1 MMSSRP
7 RYLEGQV
14 ALVTG
19 GGRGIGRAT
28 AQAFAAHGMQV
39 AIGDIDGDLA
49 ERAAREI
56 GGGTIGL
63 VLDVTVRELF
73 EYAVE
78 SVEQQLG
85 PLDVLVNN
93 AGIMPVG
100 PFLAESDATTRRIVD
115 VNVHGVLHGMK
126 IVLPRFVARGHGHLV
141 NLASMAAKVPAP
153 GGVTYSGTKHFVLGA
168 SDAIRQELRGSGVEV
183 TCVMPGPVHTEM
195 MAGLQPARG
204 VRQVT
209 AEEVA
214 IAIVAAL
221 QRPRFEVH
229 VPAAAGRM
237 HALSQL
243 LPRRVREALM
253 HALRT
258 DRVLTQINHSARRA
272 YEERVR

>member
-1 MMSSRP
+1 MRMPHS
-7 RYLEGQV
+7 LGGQV

-19 GGRGIGRAT
+19 GARGIGRAT
-28 AQAFAAHGMQV
+28 ARAFAAHGMNV
-39 AIGDIDGDLA
+39 AIGDLTPELA

-56 GGGTIGL
+56 GGDTIGL
-63 VLDVTVRELF
+63 ALDVTVRETF
-73 EYAVE
+73 ERAVE
-78 SVEQQLG
+78 AVETRLG

-100 PFLAESDATTRRIVD
+100 PFLEEEDATTRRIVD

-126 IVLPRFVARGHGHLV
+126 IVLPRFVARGHGHVV

-153 GGVTYSGTKHFVLGA
+153 GGVTYSGSKHFVLGA
-168 SDAIRQELRGSGVEV
+168 SDAVRQELRGSGVEV
-183 TCVMPGPVHTEM
+183 TCVMPGPVQTEM

-214 IAIVAAL
+214 AAIVAVL
-221 QRPRFEVH
+221 RRPRFAVH

-243 LPRRVREALM
+243 LPPRAREALM
-253 HALRT
+253 RAMRT
-258 DRVLTQINHSARRA
+258 DRVLTQIDHTARRM

>member
-1 MMSSRP
+1 MRSPARSLR
-7 RYLEGQV
+7 GKV

-19 GGRGIGRAT
+19 GARGIGRAT
-28 AQAFAAHGMQV
+28 AETFTAHGMQV
-39 AIGDIDGDLA
+39 AIGDLDGDLA
-49 ERAAREI
+49 QRTAQRI
-56 GGGTIGL
+56 GGAAIGL
-63 VLDVTVRELF
+63 TLDVTARRSF
-73 EYAVE
+73 ENAVE
-78 SVEQQLG
+78 AVETRLG

-100 PFLAESDATTRRIVD
+100 PFLDEDDATTRHIID
-115 VNVHGVLHGMK
+115 VNVWGVLHGMK

-168 SDAIRQELRGSGVEV
+168 SDAIRQELRGTGVEV
-183 TCVMPGPVHTEM
+183 TCVMPGPVRTEM

-214 IAIVAAL
+214 AAIVAAL

-243 LPRRVREALM
+243 LPRRVRETLM
-253 HALRT
+253 QTLHT
-258 DRVLTQINHSARRA
+258 DRVLTQVDHAARRA
-272 YEERVR
+272 YDERVR

>member
-1 MMSSRP
+1 MSTQARS
-7 RYLEGQV
+7 LGGKT
-14 ALVTG
+14 ALVSG
-19 GGRGIGRAT
+19 GARGIGRAT
-28 AQAFAAHGMQV
+28 AKAFVTQGMKV
-39 AIGDIDGDLA
+39 AVGDLDGQLA
-49 ERAAREI
+49 ERAACEI
-56 GGGTIGL
+56 GAGTIGL
-63 VLDVTVRELF
+63 ALDVARRESF
-73 EYAVE
+73 ERAVE
-78 SVEQQLG
+78 LVETRLG

-100 PFLAESDATTRRIVD
+100 PFLEEDDATTRRIIE
-115 VNVHGVLHGMK
+115 VNVCGVLHGMK
-126 IVLPRFVARGHGHLV
+126 IVLPRFVARGHGHVV

-168 SDAIRQELRGSGVEV
+168 SAAIRQELRGTGVEV

-204 VRQVT
+204 VRQVS

-214 IAIVAAL
+214 AAIVAAL
-221 QRPRFEVH
+221 RRPRFEVH
-229 VPAAAGRM
+229 VPAVAGRM

-258 DRVLTQINHSARRA
+258 DRVLTQIDHAARRA
-272 YEERVR
+272 YDERVR

>member
-1 MMSSRP
+1 MSALRS
-7 RYLEGQV
+7 LAGQI

-19 GGRGIGRAT
+19 GARGIGRAT
-28 AQAFAAHGMQV
+28 AAAFRAQGMKV
-39 AIGDIDGDLA
+39 AVGDLDGELA

-56 GGGTIGL
+56 GGDTIGL
-63 VLDVTVRELF
+63 ALDVTVRASF
-73 EYAVE
+73 EHAVDAAE
-78 SVEQQLG
+78 HRLG
-85 PLDVLVNN
+85 GLDVLVNN

-100 PFLAESDATTRRIVD
+100 PFLEEDDATTRRIVD
-115 VNVHGVLHGMK
+115 VNVHGVLYGMK
-126 IVLPRFVARGHGHLV
+126 IVLPRFVVRRRGHLV

-168 SDAIRQELRGSGVEV
+168 SDAVRQELRGTGVEV
-183 TCVMPGPVHTEM
+183 TCVMPGPVQTEM

-214 IAIVAAL
+214 AAIVAAL
-221 QRPRFEVH
+221 RRPSFEVH

-237 HALSQL
+237 HALSPL
-243 LPRRVREALM
+243 LPRRAREALM
-253 HALRT
+253 RALRT
-258 DRVLTQINHSARRA
+258 DRVLTQIDHAARRT

>member
-1 MMSSRP
+1 MSAPP
-7 RYLEGQV
+7 RLLAGRI

-19 GGRGIGRAT
+19 GARGIGRAI
-28 AQAFAAHGMQV
+28 AQSFSASGMKV
-39 AIGDIDGDLA
+39 AIGDVDAELA
-49 ERAAREI
+49 ERAAHDI
-56 GGGTIGL
+56 GGDTIGL
-63 VLDVTVRELF
+63 ALDVTLRESF
-73 EYAVE
+73 APAVE
-78 SVEQQLG
+78 AVEQHLG

-100 PFLAESDATTRRIVD
+100 PFLDEEDATTRRIVD
-115 VNVHGVLHGMK
+115 VNVHGVLYGMK
-126 IVLPRFVARGHGHLV
+126 IVLPRFVARGRGHLV
-141 NLASMAAKVPAP
+141 NLASMAAKVPAA

-168 SDAIRQELRGSGVEV
+168 SAAIRQELRGTGVEV

-204 VRQVT
+204 VRQVS

-214 IAIVAAL
+214 TAVVAAL

-229 VPAAAGRM
+229 VPAVAGRM
-237 HALSQL
+237 QALSQL

-253 HALRT
+253 RALRT
-258 DRVLTQINHSARRA
+258 DRVLTEIDHAARRA

>member
-1 MMSSRP
+1 MRSPARSLR
-7 RYLEGQV
+7 GKV

-19 GGRGIGRAT
+19 GARGIGRAT
-28 AQAFAAHGMQV
+28 AETFTAHGMQV
-39 AIGDIDGDLA
+39 AIGDLDGDLA
-49 ERAAREI
+49 QRTAQRI
-56 GGGTIGL
+56 GGGAIGL
-63 VLDVTVRELF
+63 ALDVTAHRSF
-73 EYAVE
+73 EDAVE
-78 SVEQQLG
+78 AVEARLG

-100 PFLAESDATTRRIVD
+100 PFLDEDDATTRRIID
-115 VNVHGVLHGMK
+115 VNVWGVLHGMK
-126 IVLPRFVARGHGHLV
+126 IVLRRFVARGHGHLV

-168 SDAIRQELRGSGVEV
+168 SDAIRQELRGTGVEV
-183 TCVMPGPVHTEM
+183 TCVLPGPVRTEM

-214 IAIVAAL
+214 AAIVAAL

-253 HALRT
+253 QTLRT
-258 DRVLTQINHSARRA
+258 DRVLTQVDHVARRA
-272 YEERVR
+272 YDERVR

>member
-1 MMSSRP
+1 MSAP
-7 RYLEGQV
+7 RSLAGQI

-19 GGRGIGRAT
+19 GARGIGRAT
-28 AQAFAAHGMQV
+28 AAAFSTYGMKV
-39 AIGDIDGDLA
+39 AIGDLDAELA

-56 GGGTIGL
+56 GGDTIAL
-63 VLDVTVRELF
+63 ALDVTVRESF
-73 EYAVE
+73 EQAVDAVE
-78 SVEQQLG
+78 QRLG

-100 PFLAESDATTRRIVD
+100 PFLEEDDATTRRIVD

-126 IVLPRFVARGHGHLV
+126 IVLPRFVARRRGHLV

-168 SDAIRQELRGSGVEV
+168 SDAIRQELRGTGVEV
-183 TCVMPGPVHTEM
+183 TCMMPGPVQTEM

-229 VPAAAGRM
+229 VPAVAGRM

-243 LPRRVREALM
+243 LPRRAREALM
-253 HALRT
+253 RALRT
-258 DRVLTQINHSARRA
+258 DRVLTQIDHAARRA

>member
-1 MMSSRP
+1 MPTQP
-7 RYLEGQV
+7 RSLAGKT

-19 GGRGIGRAT
+19 GARGIGRAT
-28 AQAFAAHGMQV
+28 AEAFAAHGMKV
-39 AIGDIDGDLA
+39 AVGDLDGDLA
-49 ERAAREI
+49 ERAAQAI
-56 GGGTIGL
+56 GADTIGL
-63 VLDVTVRELF
+63 ALDVTVRQSF
-73 EYAVE
+73 EQTVDLVE
-78 SVEQQLG
+78 MRLG

-100 PFLAESDATTRRIVD
+100 PFLEEDDATTRRIIE
-115 VNVHGVLHGMK
+115 VNICGVLHGMK
-126 IVLPRFVARGHGHLV
+126 IVLPRFVARRHGHVV

-168 SDAIRQELRGSGVEV
+168 SDALRQELRGSGVEV

-209 AEEVA
+209 AEDVGA
-214 IAIVAAL
+214 AIVAAL

-243 LPRRVREALM
+243 LPRRVREAL
-253 HALRT
+253 LRAVRA
-258 DRVLTQINHSARRA
+258 DRVLTQINHAARRA
-272 YEERVR
+272 YDERVR